1 MAEKKKEIDSGESLT
16 DLEMLEKVCND
27 LYEEFQKDK
36 TKTKVSDLMKVIEL
50 KKKLAVTGK
59 SEKKFWNM
67 VNDARQEELG
77 GKRKQ
82 KPKTTAKKAHRK
94 K

>member
-1 MAEKKKEIDSGESLT
+1 MAEEKKEINSGESLS
-16 DLEMLEKVCND
+16 DLEMLEKVRNI
-27 LYEEFQKDK
+27 LYQEFQKDK
-36 TKTKVSDLMKVIEL
+36 STMKVSDLMKVIEL

-59 SEKKFWNM
+59 SEKKFWDM

-77 GKRKQ
+77 GKPEE
-82 KPKTTAKKAHRK
+82 KPKTTAKKGSRK